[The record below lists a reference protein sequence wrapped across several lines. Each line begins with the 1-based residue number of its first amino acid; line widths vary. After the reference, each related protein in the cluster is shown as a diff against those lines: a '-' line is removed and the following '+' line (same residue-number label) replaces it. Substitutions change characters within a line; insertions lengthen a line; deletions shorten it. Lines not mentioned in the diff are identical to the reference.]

1 MINST
6 QEQLITIR
14 ANALNYKE
22 KEAIIEELLKMFES
36 SLGITI
42 DRNTSSNFYIIAK
55 MVAEMGVDNLA
66 ILNEIFI
73 DMNKFFDANKFD
85 GYLGSDYNGCRQ
97 ALLNTGLLADC
108 KFYNSFTGNEAG
120 QVQTVLLGLEGVNLT
135 DLETKNK
142 IAEIMHNIM
151 PVGTVNYSADAGAIT
166 TKYTASTGQELSYT
180 YYEASIEPLELW
192 VDYYLD
198 YEDFNRKIDYME
210 DIKNSILNLYNQK
223 YGFIGKDFI
232 INDFRGIIKEIAG
245 LKDIKYY
252 RIVDSVK
259 GDEIVE
265 NIIVENLKLLKITKL
280 NINLAS

>member
-1 MINST
+1 MINNT
-6 QEQLITIR
+6 QEKLISIR

-73 DMNKFFDANKFD
+73 DMNNFFDTNKFD

-97 ALLNTGLLADC
+97 ALLNTGLLSDC
-108 KFYNSFTGNEAG
+108 KFYNSFTGEQAG
-120 QVQTVLLGLEGVNLT
+120 QVQTVLLGLDGV
-135 DLETKNK
+135 DLKDMEAKNK
-142 IAEIMHNIM
+142 IAEVMHNIM
-151 PVGTVNYSADAGAIT
+151 PVGTVNYSAEVGAIT

-192 VDYYLD
+192 VDYFLD
-198 YEDFNRKIDYME
+198 YEDFNRKIDYAN
-210 DIKNSILNLYNQK
+210 DIKEAIINLYNQK

-232 INDFRGIIKEIAG
+232 LNDFRGIIKEIAG

-252 RIVDSVK
+252 K
-259 GDEIVE
+259 IVE
-265 NIIVENLKLLKITKL
+265 NVKGAEIVDNIEVGNLKLLKITKL
-280 NINLAS
+280 NINIGA